1 MILPR
6 APGTYDQRN
15 EQQARDAIE
24 RDARETFYK
33 GRDVE
38 LARGE
43 RFILRDTNGVR
54 YSITVNTSGV
64 LVVTAL

>member
-6 APGTYDQRN
+6 APAQYSQAN
-15 EQQARDAIE
+15 EQQLRDALANEDRVAIK
-24 RDARETFYK
+24 TGK
-33 GRDVE
+33 DVE

-43 RFILRDTNGVR
+43 RLIMRDTNGVR

-64 LVVTAL
+64 LTVTAL